1 MISRLVHERTGVVPT
16 SLDQPET
23 VVARGA
29 LRAVLVDPDR
39 TGALPGSSIARLG
52 RGEDTRGERTE
63 VVRPG
68 AWPRDG
74 RADAE
79 NRTELQPRPG
89 GRQPSG
95 PLPVAHPPSP
105 GRGGYGGQAPGG
117 VANPVPGGA
126 GPALGK
132 GPGGAAAS
140 GGGLGA
146 GSTPGGGPGGAGS
159 ALGSGPSGGPG
170 PGSGPGAGSA
180 FSSGGPG
187 PRSAQAPVGVSGSGG
202 LAGGPS
208 GPNAVRSGGGPLW
221 APSPGREDAET
232 NDRKRRSKLLW
243 IGVPVVVILLV
254 AGLVVYLTSRPGDQS
269 GTAPGRAY
277 AQYDFSL
284 VAPEDWVQTSDQVA
298 QRQVILH
305 PQESVAGNDLVVAQE
320 YVMDYDATA
329 DRQRLIN
336 ALRAEAGS
344 QEKYSGFDPGMT
356 YGGRTV
362 IGYHETKG
370 DQLQVDWYVVVQGK
384 FRVHVGCQYNVPA
397 LRQRVAAACDQVVRT
412 LKITS

>member
-1 MISRLVHERTGVVPT
+1 
-16 SLDQPET
+16 
-23 VVARGA
+23 
-29 LRAVLVDPDR
+29 
-39 TGALPGSSIARLG
+39 
-52 RGEDTRGERTE
+52 
-63 VVRPG
+63 
-68 AWPRDG
+68 
-74 RADAE
+74 
-79 NRTELQPRPG
+79 
-89 GRQPSG
+89 
-95 PLPVAHPPSP
+95 
-105 GRGGYGGQAPGG
+105 
-117 VANPVPGGA
+117 
-126 GPALGK
+126 
-132 GPGGAAAS
+132 
-140 GGGLGA
+140 
-146 GSTPGGGPGGAGS
+146 
-159 ALGSGPSGGPG
+159 
-170 PGSGPGAGSA
+170 
-180 FSSGGPG
+180 
-187 PRSAQAPVGVSGSGG
+187 
-202 LAGGPS
+202 
-208 GPNAVRSGGGPLW
+208 
-221 APSPGREDAET
+221 
-232 NDRKRRSKLLW
+232 
-243 IGVPVVVILLV
+243 VPVVVVLLV
-254 AGLVVYLTSRPGDQS
+254 AGLVVYLTSRAGDQS
-269 GTAPGRAY
+269 GTAPGRTY